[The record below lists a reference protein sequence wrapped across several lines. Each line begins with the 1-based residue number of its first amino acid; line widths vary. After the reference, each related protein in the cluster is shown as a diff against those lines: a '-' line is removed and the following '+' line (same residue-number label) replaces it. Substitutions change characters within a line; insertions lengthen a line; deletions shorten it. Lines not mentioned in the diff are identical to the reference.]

1 MEQFQHSHHQPRK
14 KNSARV
20 NVTISLVIHGLIFAA
35 GAYWAAHEGVLGKK
49 LQALSVL
56 VVPKEKKADEAKKP
70 EAKTETVKKAD
81 EVKPAD
87 PAKNIPPPKVFV
99 PPPAAVVGAA
109 APPPAVS
116 IGDFVIDPDAI
127 TTTDPIGFYKQ
138 QVESVLRS
146 RWERPPGVK
155 DNDFTAEVEMRVD
168 AKGNISGY
176 EWKKDSGD

>member
-1 MEQFQHSHHQPRK
+1 
-14 KNSARV
+14 
-20 NVTISLVIHGLIFAA
+20 
-35 GAYWAAHEGVLGKK
+35 
-49 LQALSVL
+49 
-56 VVPKEKKADEAKKP
+56 
-70 EAKTETVKKAD
+70 
-81 EVKPAD
+81 
-87 PAKNIPPPKVFV
+87 V
-99 PPPAAVVGAA
+99 PPPAVVEGAA

-146 RWERPPGVK
+146 RWERPAGVK

-176 EWKKDSGD
+176 EWKKGSGDQRWDDSVKKALAGAINRSPPKNFPEKFLVRFDVAPQPNRFSLARIKGRGGE